1 MKSKIKGHDGKR
13 VNLILTG
20 ASLVTLLFWTPAKD
34 PFNIVK
40 LWILIL
46 FGSYLLGQ
54 LISNFFDKSTRNLVK
69 QLKGPYLAVG
79 SFVLL
84 SLVAG
89 LMTDFKYTAFV
100 GESQRNTGFIA
111 YFFLAIFFLMAL
123 TDIEIRQVEKVF
135 IFAIGLGS
143 IMGLYGV
150 MQHYGNDFVKWNN
163 PYNSIISTL
172 GNPDFAG
179 AMLSITLVL
188 SVSAFFAT
196 TWNYWIKTAIAAES
210 LMILVVI
217 YWSNAR
223 QGLLSAAIGIGIF
236 AVIWIWQRVKVL
248 GQIAAGL
255 GITAF
260 IFGLLGIFQVGPLTQ
275 YLYKSSV
282 TVRGY
287 YWRAGIDM
295 FTSHPWFGVGLDR
308 YGAYFRQYRSPQYPV
323 NYGYEITSTAAH
335 NVLIQIFAT
344 GGIFVGL
351 AYLSVTGFV
360 IYSGIQ
366 GIRRN
371 QGNARLLVAGVFS
384 AWVAYFAQSI
394 VSIDNIGIAIWGWVL
409 GGAVIGVSRTRIL
422 EKVAEPATKGRIVAK
437 SQSGMSLAQPI
448 VSGALVLSVLFL
460 IVPMFKAETDSQSV
474 GRYAIPQTATDRQ
487 SYHSLLVKTID
498 VSMLNPNYK
507 AELAVKFAQSGFVNE
522 SFNYLKQIQIAD
534 PESYTAPN
542 VAADFYEQLKQPQ
555 NAIAQRLQLEKL
567 DPWGAANL
575 LKLAKDYLAVGDKA
589 KAKVVAQKIIDM
601 KAQASVV
608 TEARAILAS

>member
-111 YFFLAIFFLMAL
+111 YFFLSVFFLMAL
-123 TDIEIRQVEKVF
+123 TDIDLKHVEKVF
-135 IFAIGLGS
+135 VFAIGLGTV
-143 IMGLYGV
+143 MGLYGV
-150 MQHYGNDFVKWNN
+150 MQHYGSDFIKWNN
-163 PYNSIISTL
+163 PYNSIISTV

-179 AMLSITLVL
+179 AMMSILLVL
-188 SVSAFFAT
+188 SVASLFAT
-196 TWNYWIKTAIAAES
+196 SWNLVVKAAVAAQA
-210 LMILVVI
+210 LMILIVI

-236 AVIWIWQRVKVL
+236 AVVFIWQRIRIL
-248 GQIAAGL
+248 GIISAAG
-255 GITAF
+255 GILVF
-260 IFGLLGIFQVGPLTQ
+260 FLGLLGIFQVGPLTH

-295 FTSHPWFGVGLDR
+295 FSSNPWFGVGLDR
-308 YGAYFRQYRSPQYPV
+308 YGAYFRSFRSPQYPV

-351 AYLSVTGFV
+351 AYLSITGFV

-366 GIRRN
+366 GIRKN
-371 QGNARLLVAGVFS
+371 QGNARLLVAGVFA

-409 GGAVIGVSRTRIL
+409 GGAVIGISRTRIL
-422 EKVAEPATKGRIVAK
+422 EKLEEPQNKGRIVAK
-437 SQSGMSLAQPI
+437 PQSSMTLAQPI
-448 VSGALVLSVLFL
+448 ISGVLVLAVFFL
-460 IVPMFKAETDSQSV
+460 VIPMYKGETESQNV
-474 GRYAIPQTATDRQ
+474 GRYAMPQTQSDRQ
-487 SYHSLLVKTID
+487 SFHDLLKKTIELPL
-498 VSMLNPNYK
+498 LNPNYE

-522 SFNYLKQIQIAD
+522 SFNYLKQIQTAD

-542 VAADFYEQLKQPQ
+542 IAADFYEQLKQPQ
-555 NAIAQRLQLEKL
+555 NAIAQRLRLQQL

-575 LKLAKDYLAVGDKA
+575 LKLAKDYLAVGNKA
-589 KAKVVAQKIIDM
+589 EAQKIGKKIIAM
-601 KAQASVV
+601 KARPEVIAEVHTALGV
-608 TEARAILAS
+608 